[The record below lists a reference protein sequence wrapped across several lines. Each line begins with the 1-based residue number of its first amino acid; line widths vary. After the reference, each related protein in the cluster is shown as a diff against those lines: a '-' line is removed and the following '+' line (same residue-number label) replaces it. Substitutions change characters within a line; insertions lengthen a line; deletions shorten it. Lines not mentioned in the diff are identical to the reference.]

1 MLLPDIVDYAA
12 RKHPDR
18 PALYFEDTVVT
29 FGELQ
34 RRVRRLA
41 NGLLTL
47 AAPGDRIAVLSEN
60 RAEYIDLYYGVPAA
74 KMGLTFLNYR
84 LNPRELTKIV
94 NDAGATVLVTEPKYL
109 DTVTAIV
116 GDLPSVATVVVMG
129 GDGGR
134 FAAYD
139 DLLAA
144 APDDPP
150 AVAVDEDDLAWLI
163 YTSGTTG
170 MPKGA
175 MLSHRNLLMATLNI
189 AVNSVAEP
197 DQVTLF
203 PWPLCHVAGYVF
215 PTCHLLGTPVVLMRA
230 YEPESF
236 FAHIERFRV
245 TNASMAP
252 TMMNMLLDHPKIGD
266 YDLSTVRVLGYGA
279 APMPAEVLRRSMERF
294 PNAGFGTGFGMTE
307 LSGNVFSFPDEAHQA
322 ALAGDPSVL
331 QSVGQQLP
339 LSCVRIVDDAM
350 RDVAV
355 GEVGEL
361 VVQGDQVTM
370 GYWGNPEATAEAFAG
385 GWFHSGDLAR
395 WDAAGNCYI
404 VDRKKDMII
413 TGGENVYSREV
424 EEVLYQHPAVAEAA
438 IVGVPDLNW
447 GENVVAVVQKR
458 PGADLTDAE
467 LIAFCKDH
475 LASYKKPKQVVFVDE
490 LPRNAAGKI
499 LKRELRDRLQE
510 KSRP

>member
-1 MLLPDIVDYAA
+1 MLLPDIIEYAA
-12 RKHPDR
+12 RKNPDK

-29 FGELQ
+29 FSELLT
-34 RRVRRLA
+34 RLRRLA
-41 NGLLTL
+41 NGLLTV
-47 AAPGDRIAVLSEN
+47 AAPGDRVAVLSEN

-84 LNPRELTKIV
+84 LNPKELTKIV
-94 NDAGATVLVTEPKYL
+94 NDAGARVLVTEDKYL
-109 DTVTAIV
+109 DTVASIIEDT
-116 GDLPSVATVVVMG
+116 PSVETVLVMG
-129 GDGGR
+129 GGSDR
-134 FAAYD
+134 FVDYGD
-139 DLLAA
+139 FLAA
-144 APDDPP
+144 APDTPLD
-150 AVAVDEDDLAWLI
+150 VEVDEDDLAWLI

-175 MLSHRNLLMATLNI
+175 MLSHRNLLMSTLNA
-189 AVNSVAEP
+189 AVNGIAEP

-215 PTCHLLGTPVVLMRA
+215 PICHLLSAPVVLMRA
-230 YEPESF
+230 FETESF
-236 FAHIERFRV
+236 FAHIQRYRV

-266 YDLSTVRVLGYGA
+266 YDLSSVRVLGYGA
-279 APMPAEVLRRSMERF
+279 APMPVEVLRRSMERF
-294 PNAGFGTGFGMTE
+294 PSAGFGTGFGMTE

-322 ALAGDPSVL
+322 ALAGDVSVL

-339 LSCVRIVDDAM
+339 LSCVRIVDEDM
-350 RDVAV
+350 NDVAV
-355 GEVGEL
+355 GDVGEL

-370 GYWGNPEATAEAFAG
+370 GYWGNPDATADAFAG
-385 GWFHSGDLAR
+385 GWFHSGDLAK
-395 WDAAGNCYI
+395 WDGAGNCYI

-424 EEVLYQHPAVAEAA
+424 EEVLYKHPAVAEAA
-438 IVGVPDLNW
+438 IVGVPDVNW

-458 PGADLTDAE
+458 TGTDVTETE
-467 LIAFCKDH
+467 LIAFCKDN
-475 LASYKKPKQVVFVDE
+475 LASYKKPKRVVFADE

-499 LKRELRDRLQE
+499 LKRELRDQL
-510 KSRP
+510 KT